1 MREYDFEVRLA
12 ARLEDGGLPGEPP
25 VSDPALIAR
34 QLGTSVVGA
43 GARIMDLVAVGAG
56 PEFDRRRRIT
66 ARSIP
71 PAAVESDVQVGTAS
85 PVSESI
91 DAPPDVA
98 REVAATA
105 ADRGFF
111 ELSRRDGQL
120 LARQAVRYPDWFG
133 PLVGIENKPDLGSP
147 GDLAAQLRRDRSLQ
161 VLDAVVLATASH
173 VTRAHRHRLPDAVG
187 IWQVDPEGPTIDVI
201 RDPSPLSPAEPSFEI
216 RTERPGHYAVAP
228 VTPEAKAR
236 QRRRIAERAYGKGW
250 RPDALPA
257 CGNLQPETVAGT
269 AGLPYCEWAGRLVE
283 PSAECGRDC
292 SGRQPGPPP
301 RVDLADERDRRT
313 MWDPDPPG
321 AARRQSFLDRFQG
334 R

>member
-1 MREYDFEVRLA
+1 MREYDFELRLA
-12 ARLEDGGLPGEPP
+12 ARLEDEGLPGETP

-43 GARIMDLVAVGAG
+43 GARIMDLVAVGRG
-56 PEFDRRRRIT
+56 PALDRRQRIS

-71 PAAVESDVQVGTAS
+71 PAAVESDVPVGTAR
-85 PVSESI
+85 PVTEAI

-98 REVAATA
+98 REVAVA
-105 ADRGFF
+105 AAERGFF
-111 ELSRRDGQL
+111 ELTRRDGQL

-173 VTRAHRHRLPDAVG
+173 VTRAHRHRLPSQIG
-187 IWQVDPEGPTIDVI
+187 IWQVDPEGPTIEVI
-201 RDPSPLSPAEPSFEI
+201 RDPTPLSPGSPSFEI
-216 RTERPGHYAVAP
+216 RAEQPGAYAVEP
-228 VTPEAKAR
+228 VTPAAKAR
-236 QRRRIAERAYGKGW
+236 QRRRIAERAYDKGW

-257 CGNLQPETVAGT
+257 CANLQPETVAGT
-269 AGLPYCEWAGRLVE
+269 AGLPSCAWAGRLVE
-283 PSAECGRDC
+283 PSAECGPDC
-292 SGRQPGPPP
+292 PGIDPGPAPA
-301 RVDLADERDRRT
+301 VDLAAERARRSA
-313 MWDPDPPG
+313 WEPDPPG

-334 R
+334 